1 MNDSRINRPIKGGY
15 QINYRKSKKPFEK
28 HKAGRLRAFLIPKIR
43 RKEDMKIEIRADG
56 AHISGYVNATEKK
69 SRPVITPHG
78 KVIEEIEPRAFERA
92 IERAGEI
99 TLTVDHDS
107 SSVYARTSDGTL
119 QLYEDDIGLH
129 ADVLI
134 RDQML
139 IELAKT
145 GKIRGWSFGM
155 YNVVDE
161 LVERANDLPLRKV
174 KELDLDHVTLVVK
187 KTPVYSATSVEIR
200 AGADVE
206 MEERGREPE
215 ELHITVERGPEPQ
228 KPFYDKECPM
238 ARAIRARA
246 NAYKH

>member
-1 MNDSRINRPIKGGY
+1 
-15 QINYRKSKKPFEK
+15 
-28 HKAGRLRAFLIPKIR
+28 
-43 RKEDMKIEIRADG
+43 MKIEIRADG

-107 SSVYARTSDGTL
+107 NSVYARTSDGTL

-129 ADVLI
+129 ADVVI
-134 RDQML
+134 KDKTL

-155 YNVVDE
+155 YNVIDE

-206 MEERGREPE
+206 LEERGREPE
-215 ELHITVERGPEPQ
+215 ELHITVDEGKEPQ
-228 KPFYDKECPM
+228 SPSYDSLSYT
-238 ARAIRARA
+238 ARVYRTRT
-246 NAYKH
+246 NALKK

>member
-1 MNDSRINRPIKGGY
+1 
-15 QINYRKSKKPFEK
+15 
-28 HKAGRLRAFLIPKIR
+28 
-43 RKEDMKIEIRADG
+43 MKIEIRADG

-92 IERAGEI
+92 IERAGNI
-99 TLTVDHDS
+99 SLTVDHDAS
-107 SSVYARTSDGTL
+107 HVYAETQDGTL

-134 RDQML
+134 KDQTL
-139 IELAKT
+139 IELARA
-145 GKIRGWSFGM
+145 GKVRGWSFGM

-206 MEERGREPE
+206 LEERGREPE
-215 ELHITVERGPEPQ
+215 AVHITVEEAKKPESPS
-228 KPFYDKECPM
+228 YDSLSYT
-238 ARAIRARA
+238 ARVYRARM
-246 NAYKH
+246 NALKK